1 MNPSD
6 AEALPYASLTPQQIG
21 LQPPAGGL
29 PDSTRLGTVT
39 LQIADLDRSLAFY
52 RDVIGMDLLVRRDT
66 PGARAAQLGVP
77 GEESVLLELREKP
90 GARFAPHRG
99 RLGLYHLALLLPSRA
114 DLGGFLAHAQGLG
127 VHVGQSDHFYSE
139 ASYLT
144 DPDGLSVEV
153 YRDRPRADWRV
164 SPQGEILGSGDPL
177 DLKALREAVG
187 DVPWNGLPVGTILGH
202 LHFYVG
208 DLEQAERFYH
218 AGLGFAKVGWS
229 WPAALFVS
237 AGGYH
242 HHLGLNTWAVPS
254 APSGPDDARL
264 LTWEL
269 VLPDEG
275 SVLGVAERLR
285 AQGFTVTP
293 GERGLLAGDPWGIRV
308 RILSGEA
315 EYLPLTPHRLG
326 GVARPS
332 LPDSIQVDGAGSDRP
347 MGERASPSV

>member
-6 AEALPYASLTPQQIG
+6 ADARPYSSLAPQKIG
-21 LQPPAGGL
+21 LQPPGGGL
-29 PDSTRLGTVT
+29 PGTTRLGTVA
-39 LQIADLDRSLAFY
+39 LQIADLNRSLAFY
-52 RDVIGMDLLVRRDT
+52 QGVIGMEVLARQDG
-66 PGARAAQLGVP
+66 PGARTAQLGVP
-77 GEESVLLELREKP
+77 GERSVLLELREKP

-99 RLGLYHLALLLPSRA
+99 RLGLYHLALLLPGRA
-114 DLGGFLAHAQGLG
+114 DLGRFLAHAQGLG
-127 VHVGQSDHFYSE
+127 VHLGQSDHFYSE

-144 DPDGLSVEV
+144 DPDGISVEV

-177 DLKALREAVG
+177 DLEALREAG
-187 DVPWNGLPVGTILGH
+187 DGPWNGLPGGTTLGH

-208 DLEQAERFYH
+208 DLGLAERFYH

-269 VLPDEG
+269 LLPDEG
-275 SVLGVAERLR
+275 SVLEVAERLR
-285 AQGFTVTP
+285 AQGFAVTP
-293 GERGLLAGDPWGIRV
+293 GERGLLADDPWGIRV
-308 RILSGEA
+308 RMLSGETG
-315 EYLPLTPHRLG
+315 E
-326 GVARPS
+326 PS
-332 LPDSIQVDGAGSDRP
+332 LHI
-347 MGERASPSV
+347 